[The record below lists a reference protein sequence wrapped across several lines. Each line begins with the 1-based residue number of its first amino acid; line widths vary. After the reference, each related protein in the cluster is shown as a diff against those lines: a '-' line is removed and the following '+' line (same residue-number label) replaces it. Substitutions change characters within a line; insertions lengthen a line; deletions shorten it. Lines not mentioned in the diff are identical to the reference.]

1 MTHFTYHEHLS
12 DALFTLLITEGAQ
25 VLHLGCDQVKNEEC
39 DVQSISS
46 YTLASC
52 NLLFFVY
59 KGGSA

>member
-1 MTHFTYHEHLS
+1 M
-12 DALFTLLITEGAQ
+12 
-25 VLHLGCDQVKNEEC
+25 LHLGCDQVKNEEC